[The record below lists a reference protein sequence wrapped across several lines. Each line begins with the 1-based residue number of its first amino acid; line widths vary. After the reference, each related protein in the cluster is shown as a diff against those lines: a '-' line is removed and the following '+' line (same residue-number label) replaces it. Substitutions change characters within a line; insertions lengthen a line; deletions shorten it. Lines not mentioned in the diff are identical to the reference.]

1 MAFLGNNFLPVGA
14 IASVVA
20 LCGGLFI
27 MVGNGN
33 WNFPLLHNGSTNSV
47 IYAIICWDC

>member
-1 MAFLGNNFLPVGA
+1 MYTWLFLGNNFLPVGA

-27 MVGNGN
+27 MVGKQELE
-33 WNFPLLHNGSTNSV
+33 FPLIT
-47 IYAIICWDC
+47 